1 MMKLSIIIPV
11 YNSSKIL
18 EKLITEINSNLSEK
32 FENDYEIILVND
44 SSKDNSWVII
54 KKISK
59 VFNFV
64 KGINLNDNIGQHGAI
79 FVGLKYSIGK
89 RIIIMDDDLQHPPQS
104 LISIYEQLDLYDA
117 CYTLY
122 LKRKHVYWK
131 IFVSSVN
138 NFFSSFIFNKPFKIY
153 TSSMKGIRGDVKD
166 RFMDH
171 NPKIPFIDSL
181 ILKEAKKITNI
192 KVNHQERFDGKS
204 NYDVKKLFVLWF
216 DMIEN
221 YHFYPLR
228 FGSLI
233 GLISFCIVRFLRI
246 FNPKSSFSF
255 EIKEKTF

>member
-1 MMKLSIIIPV
+1 
-11 YNSSKIL
+11 
-18 EKLITEINSNLSEK
+18 
-32 FENDYEIILVND
+32 
-44 SSKDNSWVII
+44 
-54 KKISK
+54 
-59 VFNFV
+59 
-64 KGINLNDNIGQHGAI
+64 
-79 FVGLKYSIGK
+79 
-89 RIIIMDDDLQHPPQS
+89 MDDDLQHPPQS

-192 KVNHQERFDGKS
+192 NVNHQERFDGKS

-246 FNPKSSFSF
+246 FNPTSSFSF

>member
-104 LISIYEQLDLYDA
+104 LISIYQQLDLYDA

-153 TSSMKGIRGDVKD
+153 TSSMKGIRSDVKD

-171 NPKIPFIDSL
+171 NPKVPFIDSL

-192 KVNHQERFDGKS
+192 NVNHQERFDGKS

-246 FNPKSSFSF
+246 FNPTSSFSF